1 MEKQN
6 VHEKEECCEK
16 RLDDQELEQMDL
28 CFDSASDLD
37 DHERAALYY
46 IAGYVAHKEKGLN
59 KDLADKINSNESE
72 FLDLVSR
79 GKLTHPSEDFFDLCL
94 YLYSFYKNTDTINC
108 CTRLLLCFN
117 LIHDFTRYEIITQQ
131 SVFRLLINRFSKGF
145 AKKVSDQV
153 ILDNKKNK
161 AIKRKRVS
169 KLFVSKKV
177 FGIDTIKRI
186 VILNVILFIFLGI

>member
-6 VHEKEECCEK
+6 VYEKEECCEK
-16 RLDDQELEQMDL
+16 RFDDQEFEQMDL

-37 DHERAALYY
+37 DHQRAALYY

-94 YLYSFYKNTDTINC
+94 YLYSFYKKYRRD
-108 CTRLLLCFN
+108 
-117 LIHDFTRYEIITQQ
+117 
-131 SVFRLLINRFSKGF
+131 
-145 AKKVSDQV
+145 
-153 ILDNKKNK
+153 
-161 AIKRKRVS
+161 
-169 KLFVSKKV
+169 
-177 FGIDTIKRI
+177 
-186 VILNVILFIFLGI
+186 